1 MGANKI
7 MRKRHKLH
15 NNIHALRAK
24 VHELLSTDG
33 AALARVLGYGVQPFH
48 REWLALQE
56 QSRRSLLLAP
66 RGHGK
71 SSVAGISFAI
81 WKLVQ
86 DPNRRILIVSN
97 TVEQGKVFL
106 REIRAH
112 LEGNQV
118 LRAMYGNLR
127 AGKWSE
133 TELLVRRSRIAKE
146 ASVTAAGANGLIV
159 GRHFDVIIADDIV
172 DEENSWCESQRQKLQ
187 TWFYKTLFPCLEPD
201 GEIHI
206 IGTRYH
212 GGDLYGEIIRKQ
224 EVAEE
229 RRRTNESDDGET
241 QGAVSN
247 WAICR
252 SRAIDGDKVLW
263 PQRFPQHVLAE
274 LRSEMGEILFA
285 CQYLNDPSGSDNAIF
300 KEPWLEFYETL
311 PMEPDGN
318 GGYRTVPLRIYQ
330 GVDLAISQR
339 SSADYFAVVTIG
351 VDKNHNVYVLDTYR
365 GRLTFDKQMQKV
377 RELAERYQPLRV
389 AIEANA
395 YQDVLPS
402 ELIRTS
408 GLPIKRVRQTRDKM
422 VRAIRLSPQF
432 ENGKIFLKRSMNELI
447 AELLLFPRG
456 AHDDLF
462 DAFEM
467 AVSETTGGTIL
478 EAGQY

>member
-1 MGANKI
+1 
-7 MRKRHKLH
+7 MRKKHKLH

-33 AALARVLGYGVQPFH
+33 AALARVLGYEVQPFH

-56 QSRRSLLLAP
+56 NRRSLLLAP

-71 SSVAGISFAI
+71 SSIAGISFAI

-112 LEGNQV
+112 LEGNPV

-133 TELLVRRSRIAKE
+133 TELLVRRSRID
-146 ASVTAAGANGLIV
+146 
-159 GRHFDVIIADDIV
+159 FDVVIADDIV

-229 RRRTNESDDGET
+229 RRSSNQFDRGET
-241 QGAVSN
+241 QETVSS

-252 SRAIDGDKVLW
+252 SRALDGDNVLW
-263 PQRFPQHVLAE
+263 QQRFPRHILAE
-274 LRSEMGEILFA
+274 LRAEMGEILFA
-285 CQYLNDPSGSDNAIF
+285 CQYLNDPSGSDDAIF

-339 SSADYFAVVTIG
+339 SSADYFAVVTIA

-462 DAFEM
+462 DAFEI
-467 AVSETTGGTIL
+467 AVSESVGGTIL